1 MKESNFYSDDFEQLI
16 RGKTE
21 QYKMYPSENVWKGV
35 HNSLHTK
42 RKWFIGSMALL
53 VTGILYFSG
62 KELIA
67 PSTHAVIAHRATS
80 AAGAAA
86 DLAAADP
93 ATADPARTNSS
104 EDIPHPSFA
113 TLRPNN
119 TASTSI
125 RRIGSSGGSSGG
137 PAGGSS
143 GLSITISN
151 PVISQP
157 DIAQLLSHIAP
168 VTGQAP
174 ALIAATGTGTNE
186 DAAAGAG
193 KTTSEDAAQPGLLD
207 SWLVKSSSENT
218 AARKTADVVAAG
230 RSNSEAGANGGAIGL
245 REPTDVAANKEAAGD
260 AGNDDDA
267 VRSVLESLSYKAQ
280 QKAGSNNH
288 LAHTKAGNG
297 RSIDSEPLS
306 DSAGASSTLAS
317 TAAIGEDAD
326 RQRLNWLHDYAVYT
340 LPPTPGKSRILLQFT
355 LTPTVNY
362 RSLSGG
368 TYPTITNPEG
378 APTTAKRPE
387 GVQNWVNLSPGFGFE
402 FGSNVLYRVTR
413 NLSLKAG
420 LQFSFNRYQMPA
432 YIAKSPQ
439 SQSGQSNG
447 SNQPETY
454 YGSYMDSV
462 DAVANYG
469 SYAGNT
475 TETITNNFY
484 QLAVPLGFE
493 LRILGNEQLQFNI
506 AATIQPS
513 YLLNTNSYMLSPNY
527 SEYAKQPSMYRRWNL
542 NGEVEAFLSY
552 QTGPLRWQIGP
563 EFRYQM
569 LSTYIANY
577 PINENVKGYGLKFG
591 ITKALPY

>member
-35 HNSLHTK
+35 HSSLHTK

-67 PSTHAVIAHRATS
+67 PSAHAVIAHRATGS
-80 AAGAAA
+80 AGATT
-86 DLAAADP
+86 DLTSADP
-93 ATADPARTNSS
+93 TTADPAKTNPS
-104 EDIPHPSFA
+104 EDIPHSSFV

-119 TASTSI
+119 SATGTSI

-137 PAGGSS
+137 MSGGSS

-157 DIAQLLSHIAP
+157 DIAQLLSHVAP

-174 ALIAATGTGTNE
+174 VLIAATGTTAS
-186 DAAAGAG
+186 AAES
-193 KTTSEDAAQPGLLD
+193 KTTSDGAAQPGLLD
-207 SWLVKSSSENT
+207 SWLVKGSSDN
-218 AARKTADVVAAG
+218 AAAHKSADVIAAG
-230 RSNSEAGANGGAIGL
+230 RSNSEPGAIGVNGL
-245 REPTDVAANKEAAGD
+245 REPAEVAAGKETAGD
-260 AGNDDDA
+260 AGNDDAA

-280 QKAGSNNH
+280 QRAGGNSH
-288 LAHTKAGNG
+288 LARTKAGNTG
-297 RSIDSEPLS
+297 SIDSEPLS
-306 DSAGASSTLAS
+306 DSAGVSSARAS
-317 TAAIGEDAD
+317 TAAIGENAD

-362 RSLSGG
+362 RSVSGG
-368 TYPTITNPEG
+368 TYTTPEG
-378 APTTAKRPE
+378 WPATAKSPE

-432 YIAKSPQ
+432 YISKSPQ
-439 SQSGQSNG
+439 SQSGLSG
-447 SNQPETY
+447 SSNQPETY
-454 YGSYMDSV
+454 YGSYVDSV
-462 DAVANYG
+462 FAVANNG
-469 SYAGNT
+469 SYSGKT
-475 TETITNNFY
+475 TETLTNNFY

-493 LRILGNEQLQFNI
+493 LRILGNEQLQLNI

-542 NGEVEAFLSY
+542 SGEVEAFLSY

-577 PINENVKGYGLKFG
+577 PINENVKGYGLKIG

>member
-67 PSTHAVIAHRATS
+67 PSAHAAIAHRATG
-80 AAGAAA
+80 AAGSAA
-86 DLAAADP
+86 DLAATDP
-93 ATADPARTNSS
+93 AMADPARTNPS
-104 EDIPHPSFA
+104 EDIPHSSFV
-113 TLRPNN
+113 TFRPNN
-119 TASTSI
+119 TANTSI
-125 RRIGSSGGSSGG
+125 RRVGSSLGSSGGSSGL
-137 PAGGSS
+137 A
-143 GLSITISN
+143 ITISN

-157 DIAQLLSHIAP
+157 DIAQLLSHLAP

-174 ALIAATGTGTNE
+174 ALIAATGTGRNE

-193 KTTSEDAAQPGLLD
+193 KTASDGAAQPGLLD

-218 AARKTADVVAAG
+218 AVRKTADVIAAG
-230 RSNSEAGANGGAIGL
+230 RSNSEAGASGGANGL
-245 REPTDVAANKEAAGD
+245 REPTDVAANREAASD

-288 LAHTKAGNG
+288 LAHTKAGNA
-297 RSIDSEPLS
+297 RSIDTDPLS
-306 DSAGASSTLAS
+306 DSAGGSSTLAS
-317 TAAIGEDAD
+317 TAAIGEAAD
-326 RQRLNWLHDYAVYT
+326 RQRLNWLHDYAVYS

-362 RSLSGG
+362 RSVSGG
-368 TYPTITNPEG
+368 TYSTPENW
-378 APTTAKRPE
+378 PPTAKSPE

-420 LQFSFNRYQMPA
+420 LQFNFNRYQMPA
-432 YIAKSPQ
+432 YISKSPQ
-439 SQSGQSNG
+439 SQSGLSG
-447 SNQPETY
+447 SSNQPETY
-454 YGSYMDSV
+454 YGSYVDSV
-462 DAVANYG
+462 YAVATNG
-469 SYAGNT
+469 SYSGKT
-475 TETITNNFY
+475 TETLTNNFY
-484 QLAVPLGFE
+484 QLAVPIGFE

-513 YLLNTNSYMLSPNY
+513 YLLNTNSYMLSPDY
-527 SEYAKQPSMYRRWNL
+527 SEYAKQPAMYRRWNL
-542 NGEVEAFLSY
+542 SGEVEAFLSY

-577 PINENVKGYGLKFG
+577 PINENVKGYGLKIG

>member
-1 MKESNFYSDDFEQLI
+1 MKESNFYSEEFEQLI

-67 PSTHAVIAHRATS
+67 PSAHAAIARKAT
-80 AAGAAA
+80 GAAA
-86 DLAAADP
+86 ASDLASADP
-93 ATADPARTNSS
+93 GKTNPS
-104 EDIPHPSFA
+104 EDIPRSSFV

-119 TASTSI
+119 AASASI
-125 RRIGSSGGSSGG
+125 RRV
-137 PAGGSS
+137 GSS

-157 DIAQLLSHIAP
+157 DIAQLLSRLAP
-168 VTGQAP
+168 VAGQAH
-174 ALIAATGTGTNE
+174 ALITATGTNANM
-186 DAAAGAG
+186 AADKA
-193 KTTSEDAAQPGLLD
+193 TDDVAAEPGLLD
-207 SWLVKSSSENT
+207 SWLVKGSSESA
-218 AARKTADVVAAG
+218 AARKAADVVAAG
-230 RSNSEAGANGGAIGL
+230 RGNSEAVANGGANEL
-245 REPTDVAANKEAAGD
+245 REPAGVAASREGAGD
-260 AGNDDDA
+260 GGNDDDA

-280 QKAGSNNH
+280 QRTGGNSR
-288 LAHTKAGNG
+288 LARTKAASAGMMG
-297 RSIDSEPLS
+297 SEPLQ
-306 DSAGASSTLAS
+306 DSSGESSALASST
-317 TAAIGEDAD
+317 AIGENAD

-368 TYPTITNPEG
+368 DYPTPKDAEG
-378 APTTAKRPE
+378 APIPSSHPQ

-413 NLSLKAG
+413 NLSVKGG
-420 LQFSFNRYQMPA
+420 LQFGFTRYQMPA
-432 YIAKSPQ
+432 YISKPQ
-439 SQSGQSNG
+439 QSN
-447 SNQPETY
+447 SPLDSY
-454 YGSYMDSV
+454 YGYYTDSLT
-462 DAVANYG
+462 AMTNNG
-469 SYAGNT
+469 SYSGKT
-475 TETITNNFY
+475 TQTLTNNFY
-484 QLAVPLGFE
+484 EVAAPIGFE

-506 AATIQPS
+506 AASIQPS
-513 YLLNTNSYMLSPNY
+513 FLLNTDPYMLSTDY
-527 SEYAKQPSMYRRWNL
+527 STYTRQPSKYRRWNL
-542 NGEVEAFLSY
+542 SGEAEAFLSY

-569 LSTYIANY
+569 LSTYLANY

-591 ITKALPY
+591 ITKALP

>member
-67 PSTHAVIAHRATS
+67 PSAHAAIAHKATG
-80 AAGAAA
+80 AAGAGA

-104 EDIPHPSFA
+104 EDIPHSSFA

-119 TASTSI
+119 SASTSI
-125 RRIGSSGGSSGG
+125 RRI
-137 PAGGSS
+137 GSS

-157 DIAQLLSHIAP
+157 DIAQLLSHLSP

-174 ALIAATGTGTNE
+174 ALIAATGTTADATAGKQADD
-186 DAAAGAG
+186 DAA
-193 KTTSEDAAQPGLLD
+193 KPGLLD
-207 SWLVKSSSENT
+207 SWLVKSSSEN
-218 AARKTADVVAAG
+218 AAAHKTADVVAAG
-230 RSNSEAGANGGAIGL
+230 HSNSEPGVSSANGL
-245 REPTDVAANKEAAGD
+245 REPADVAANKET
-260 AGNDDDA
+260 AGNDDAA

-280 QKAGSNNH
+280 QRVGGNSH
-288 LAHTKAGNG
+288 LAHTKAGNAG
-297 RSIDSEPLS
+297 SVDGEPLPDSVGGSS
-306 DSAGASSTLAS
+306 DLAS

-368 TYPTITNPEG
+368 NYPTVKNPDG
-378 APTTAKRPE
+378 AQTAATRPE

-420 LQFSFNRYQMPA
+420 LQFNFNRYQMPA

-439 SQSGQSNG
+439 PGQSGTS
-447 SNQPETY
+447 SQPETY
-454 YGSYMDSV
+454 YGSYVDSV
-462 DAVANYG
+462 NAVANNG
-469 SYAGNT
+469 SYGGKT
-475 TETITNNFY
+475 TETLTNNFY
-484 QLAVPLGFE
+484 QLAAPIGFE
-493 LRILGNEQLQFNI
+493 LRILGNEQLQLNI

-513 YLLNTNSYMLSPNY
+513 FLLNTDSYMLSSDY
-527 SEYAKQPSMYRRWNL
+527 STYTRQPSTYRRWNL
-542 NGEVEAFLSY
+542 SGEVEAFLSY

-569 LSTYIANY
+569 LSTYITNY

>member
-16 RGKTE
+16 RDKTE

-67 PSTHAVIAHRATS
+67 PPAHAPNTHKAGGT
-80 AAGAAA
+80 AGAGA
-86 DLAAADP
+86 DLAATDPAAADP
-93 ATADPARTNSS
+93 AKTNTS
-104 EDIPHPSFA
+104 EDLPHSSFV

-119 TASTSI
+119 SASTSL
-125 RRIGSSGGSSGG
+125 RHNGMSGGSSG
-137 PAGGSS
+137 
-143 GLSITISN
+143 LTITISN

-157 DIAQLLSHIAP
+157 DIARLLSHLAP

-186 DAAAGAG
+186 DAASATG
-193 KTTSEDAAQPGLLD
+193 KPTSDVAAEPGLLD
-207 SWLVKSSSENT
+207 SWLVKGSSEN
-218 AARKTADVVAAG
+218 AAAHKTADVVTAG
-230 RSNSEAGANGGAIGL
+230 HSNSESGVSSANGL
-245 REPTDVAANKEAAGD
+245 REPADVAASKEAAD
-260 AGNDDDA
+260 AGNDDAA

-280 QKAGSNNH
+280 QRIGGSSH
-288 LAHTKAGNG
+288 LAHTTAGNA
-297 RSIDSEPLS
+297 RSVDGEPLP
-306 DSAGASSTLAS
+306 DSAGDLTALAS
-317 TAAIGEDAD
+317 TEAIGEDAD

-340 LPPTPGKSRILLQFT
+340 LPPTPAKSRLLLQFT

-368 TYPTITNPEG
+368 TYPTLKTPEG
-378 APTTAKRPE
+378 APVTAVRPE

-420 LQFSFNRYQMPA
+420 LQFNFNRYQMPA
-432 YIAKSPQ
+432 YISKA
-439 SQSGQSNG
+439 SQSGQSG
-447 SNQPETY
+447 SSNQPETY

-462 DAVANYG
+462 DAIANYG
-469 SYAGNT
+469 SYAGKT
-475 TETITNNFY
+475 TETLTNNFY
-484 QLAVPLGFE
+484 QLAAPIGFE
-493 LRILGNEQLQFNI
+493 LRILGNEQLQLNI

-513 YLLNTNSYMLSPNY
+513 FLLNTDSYMLSSDYSNY
-527 SEYAKQPSMYRRWNL
+527 TKQPAQYRRWNIS
-542 NGEVEAFLSY
+542 GEVEAFLSY

-569 LSTYIANY
+569 LSTYITNY
-577 PINENVKGYGLKFG
+577 PINENVKGYGLKIG

>member
-67 PSTHAVIAHRATS
+67 PSAHAAIAHKATG
-80 AAGAAA
+80 AAGTTA

-93 ATADPARTNSS
+93 AKTNAS
-104 EDIPHPSFA
+104 EDIPHSSFA

-119 TASTSI
+119 ATGTSI
-125 RRIGSSGGSSGG
+125 RRIGSSGGSSD
-137 PAGGSS
+137 
-143 GLSITISN
+143 LSITISN

-157 DIAQLLSHIAP
+157 DIAQLLSHLAP

-174 ALIAATGTGTNE
+174 ALIAATGTTAN
-186 DAAAGAG
+186 AAAG
-193 KTTSEDAAQPGLLD
+193 KTTEDGATEPGLLD
-207 SWLVKSSSENT
+207 SWLVKGSSENT
-218 AARKTADVVAAG
+218 AVRKTADIVAAG
-230 RSNSEAGANGGAIGL
+230 RGNSEPGANGSANGL
-245 REPTDVAANKEAAGD
+245 REPVDVTVNKEAAGD

-280 QKAGSNNH
+280 QRAGGNSH
-288 LAHTKAGNG
+288 LAHTKAGNA
-297 RSIDSEPLS
+297 RSVDSEPLP
-306 DSAGASSTLAS
+306 DSAWGSSARAS
-317 TAAIGEDAD
+317 TAAIGEDVD

-340 LPPTPGKSRILLQFT
+340 LPPTPGKSRMLLQFT

-368 TYPTITNPEG
+368 TYPTLKTAVG
-378 APTTAKRPE
+378 APIPSSRPE

-413 NLSLKAG
+413 NLSIKGG
-420 LQFSFNRYQMPA
+420 LQFGFTRYQMPA
-432 YIAKSPQ
+432 YISKPQ
-439 SQSGQSNG
+439 QSNNG
-447 SNQPETY
+447 TLNTY
-454 YGSYMDSV
+454 YGYYTDSLT
-462 DAVANYG
+462 AMTNSG
-469 SYAGNT
+469 SYPGKT
-475 TETITNNFY
+475 TQTITNNFY
-484 QLAVPLGFE
+484 QLAAPIGFE
-493 LRILGNEQLQFNI
+493 LRILGNEQLQLNL

-513 YLLNTNSYMLSPNY
+513 FLLNTDPYMLSADY
-527 SEYAKQPSMYRRWNL
+527 STYAKQPTEYRRWNL
-542 NGEVEAFLSY
+542 SGEVEAFLSY
-552 QTGPLRWQIGP
+552 QTGPFRWQIGP

-569 LSTYIANY
+569 LSTYLANY
-577 PINENVKGYGLKFG
+577 PINENVKGYGLKIG
-591 ITKALPY
+591 ITKALP

>member
-67 PSTHAVIAHRATS
+67 PSAHAAVAHK
-80 AAGAAA
+80 AGGMAGA
-86 DLAAADP
+86 DLAA
-93 ATADPARTNSS
+93 TDPARTSSS
-104 EDIPHPSFA
+104 EDIPHSSFA

-119 TASTSI
+119 SASTSI
-125 RRIGSSGGSSGG
+125 RRIGSS
-137 PAGGSS
+137 GGSS

-174 ALIAATGTGTNE
+174 ALIAATGTGTTE
-186 DAAAGAG
+186 DVAAGKQADDDAA
-193 KTTSEDAAQPGLLD
+193 KPGLLD
-207 SWLVKSSSENT
+207 SWLVKGSSEN
-218 AARKTADVVAAG
+218 AAAHKTADVVATG
-230 RSNSEAGANGGAIGL
+230 HSNSETGVNSANGL
-245 REPTDVAANKEAAGD
+245 REPADVAVNKETAGD
-260 AGNDDDA
+260 AGNDDAA

-280 QKAGSNNH
+280 QRIGGNSH
-288 LAHTKAGNG
+288 LAHTKTGNA
-297 RSIDSEPLS
+297 RSVDGEPLP
-306 DSAGASSTLAS
+306 DSAGGSSALAS

-368 TYPTITNPEG
+368 SYPTLKTPEG
-378 APTTAKRPE
+378 APIPSSHPE

-402 FGSNVLYRVTR
+402 FGTNVLYRVTR
-413 NLSLKAG
+413 NLSIKGG
-420 LQFSFNRYQMPA
+420 LQFGFSRYQMPA
-432 YIAKSPQ
+432 YVSKSQ
-439 SQSGQSNG
+439 QSNNPLE
-447 SNQPETY
+447 SY
-454 YGSYMDSV
+454 YGYYSDSLTAMV
-462 DAVANYG
+462 NSG
-469 SYAGNT
+469 SYPGKT

-484 QLAVPLGFE
+484 QLAAPIGFE
-493 LRILGNEQLQFNI
+493 LRILGNEQLQLNI

-513 YLLNTNSYMLSPNY
+513 FLLNTDSYMLSSDY
-527 SEYAKQPSMYRRWNL
+527 STYSKQPATYRRWNL
-542 NGEVEAFLSY
+542 SGELEAFLSY

-563 EFRYQM
+563 EFRYQL
-569 LSTYIANY
+569 LSTYITNY
-577 PINENVKGYGLKFG
+577 PINENVKGYGLKIG